1 MAEEDN
7 ELLYTVVEQYEHIL
21 TGAKELESQR
31 ALHNEE
37 DTAKQNHQAQL
48 KQQLNQ
54 MESVK
59 DQIRQKLGPQLFDEL
74 YKFLVY
80 HRS

>member
-48 KQQLNQ
+48 KQQLN
-54 MESVK
+54 
-59 DQIRQKLGPQLFDEL
+59 
-74 YKFLVY
+74 
-80 HRS
+80 